1 MCKWISPS
9 LYIAMPLKVTSISR
23 AVQVLNGGMKLI
35 ITIPHHL
42 HICGKSRTVILQA
55 IGDLE
60 ARKFGFQIL
69 QINQGFAAISARPDG
84 SASA

>member
-1 MCKWISPS
+1 MCKWISSS
-9 LYIAMPLKVTSISR
+9 LYIAMPLKETSVSR
-23 AVQVLNGGMKLI
+23 AVQILNRGMKLI

-42 HICGKSRTVILQA
+42 LICGKSRTVILQP

-69 QINQGFAAISARPDG
+69 QINQGFAAISARRDG
-84 SASA
+84 CASA